1 MKPFTNLRVIELAS
15 VLAGPAVGQF
25 FAELGAEVI
34 KVENLTT
41 RGDVTRSW
49 KTTSEKGK
57 NDISAYFSSV
67 NWGKKSIALNFHK
80 TKAVE
85 ILKTLASRS
94 DIIITSYKPGD
105 AIKLSMDYESL
116 RKCNDKIIYAELT
129 GYGTADLRA
138 GYDAIIQ
145 AESGFTYING
155 EPINDPIK
163 MPVALMDILAAHQLK
178 EAILI
183 ALIKR
188 MQTNKGSKVDVSL
201 IQTGI
206 ASLANQSANWLV
218 GGFVPERIGSDHPNI
233 VPYGTTFKTA
243 DDKIIVL
250 AVGTD
255 IQFQKL
261 CKVLDISET
270 GAHRNYSTNSQRIKN
285 KNELIKILKDRI
297 LKVKKATLLKKLNK
311 LRVPAGSVNNMMEV
325 FDMSAAKEII
335 ISATGK
341 EQFDFKGVRTNVF
354 RINDELPDSS
364 LSIPPY
370 YAQHTKEILMG
381 TLGFSSSE
389 IETLEKNKVIELSK
403 D

>member
-1 MKPFTNLRVIELAS
+1 M
-15 VLAGPAVGQF
+15 
-25 FAELGAEVI
+25 
-34 KVENLTT
+34 
-41 RGDVTRSW
+41 
-49 KTTSEKGK
+49 
-57 NDISAYFSSV
+57 

-105 AIKLSMDYESL
+105 AIKLNMDYESL

-261 CKVLDISET
+261 CKALDISET
-270 GAHRNYSTNSQRIKN
+270 GAHSNYATNSQRIKN

-297 LKVKKATLLKKLNK
+297 LKVKKATLLKKINK

-335 ISATGK
+335 ISATAK

-370 YAQHTKEILMG
+370 YAKHTKEILMG